1 MRENSVRQFL
11 KSILPNLAL
20 VFLISTAAWAATDHL
35 AHKYNWSDLRNRT
48 INFVLFTGTLY
59 FLLRKP
65 VAKFFRERTEKI
77 EGEFKNLE
85 ARKTEASKR
94 LNDVEASIANLEA
107 ERAAI
112 MADYRAQGEALQKS
126 LVEKAEET
134 ARQIV
139 EQARFAAENEA
150 KTAVEDLRARMADLL
165 AEAATTMLKDKLSDK
180 DHEKLI
186 DKYLEKVVLQ

>member
-11 KSILPNLAL
+11 KSILPNLVL

-35 AHKYNWSDLRNRT
+35 THKYNWSDLRNQT

-85 ARKTEASKR
+85 TRKADAARR
-94 LNDVEASIANLEA
+94 LKDVESSIANLET

-112 MADYRAQGEALQKS
+112 IADYRAQGEALKKS
-126 LVEKAEET
+126 MVEKAEET

>member
-1 MRENSVRQFL
+1 MRQFL

-20 VFLISTAAWAATDHL
+20 VALFSTVAWAATDHV
-35 AHKYNWSDLRNRT
+35 AQHYNCSDLLYRT
-48 INFVLFTGTLY
+48 VNFVIFVSTLV

-65 VAKFFRERTEKI
+65 VAKFFRERPDKI
-77 EGEFKNLE
+77 QQEFKDLA
-85 ARKTEASKR
+85 ARKADATAR
-94 LNDVEASIANLEA
+94 LKDVEARIAGLESERESI
-107 ERAAI
+107 I
-112 MADYRAQGEALQKS
+112 ADYRAQGEALKKS

>member
-1 MRENSVRQFL
+1 MES
-11 KSILPNLAL
+11 
-20 VFLISTAAWAATDHL
+20 
-35 AHKYNWSDLRNRT
+35 
-48 INFVLFTGTLY
+48 
-59 FLLRKP
+59 
-65 VAKFFRERTEKI
+65 
-77 EGEFKNLE
+77 
-85 ARKTEASKR
+85 
-94 LNDVEASIANLEA
+94 SIANLDT

-112 MADYRAQGEALQKS
+112 IADYRAQGEALKKS
-126 LVEKAEET
+126 MVEKAEET

>member
-1 MRENSVRQFL
+1 MRQFL
-11 KSILPNLAL
+11 KSILPNLVL
-20 VFLISTAAWAATDHL
+20 VFLLSTVAWAATDHL
-35 AHKYNWSDLRNRT
+35 AHEYNWSDLRNRT

-65 VAKFFRERTEKI
+65 TAKFFRDRAEKI
-77 EGEFKNLE
+77 QNEFTSLE
-85 ARKTEASKR
+85 TRKADAAKR
-94 LNDVEASIANLEA
+94 LKDVEASIASLEDQ
-107 ERAAI
+107 RAAI
-112 MADYRAQGEALQKS
+112 MADYRAQGEALKKN

-139 EQARFAAENEA
+139 EQAKFAAENEA

-165 AEAATTMLKDKLSDK
+165 AEAATSMLKDKLSDK